1 MYKGNLKNCECGKEG
16 EADCIY
22 SLGARNISVNYQAT
36 DWVQTKAAL
45 FSSHSG
51 ELCCQRHCQNC
62 GLT

>member
-51 ELCCQRHCQNC
+51 E
-62 GLT
+62 